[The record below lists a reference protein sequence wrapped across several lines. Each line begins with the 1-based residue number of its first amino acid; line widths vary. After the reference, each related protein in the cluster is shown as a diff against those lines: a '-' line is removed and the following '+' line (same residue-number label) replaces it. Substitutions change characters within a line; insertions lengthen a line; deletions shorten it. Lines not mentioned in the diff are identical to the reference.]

1 MIGLQIVQLGKESA
15 RPAEIPLRVH
25 ANATEFVHTVP
36 YTREKKKTG
45 KAKYAHPATPQFPV
59 LTGFGGAAAT
69 WEIMPTYPYRTGDA
83 VVIFLIN
90 FFPFFFLP
98 FALASSRI
106 AVLSGGIIFLVGEL
120 GVPSSF
126 NALSPHASQSLCP
139 ISCHRTP
146 LFVFFFSLSF
156 LSSPSSLLHVFSH
169 TCVQIERCRLVRR
182 GWWLFLDPIHIYAHV
197 RSVGCF

>member
-1 MIGLQIVQLGKESA
+1 VIGLQIVQLGKESA

-25 ANATEFVHTVP
+25 ANATEFVHTV
-36 YTREKKKTG
+36 REKKKTG

-106 AVLSGGIIFLVGEL
+106 AVLSGGIIFFVGEL

-126 NALSPHASQSLCP
+126 NALSPCITKSVSYLLPPHTSFRL
-139 ISCHRTP
+139 
-146 LFVFFFSLSF
+146 FFFSIF
-156 LSSPSSLLHVFSH
+156 LSYPPPPLSYMFSH
-169 TCVQIERCRLVRR
+169 THVCR
-182 GWWLFLDPIHIYAHV
+182 
-197 RSVGCF
+197 